1 MKKYINI
8 IIMIII
14 SAILVMLPMSEI
26 EAASFNVSNSNVTL
40 DVEKSTTI
48 TINASTHTGR
58 INITSSNSNV
68 ASVNTN
74 SIWVENNSQSI
85 TISGK
90 SEGTATITI
99 SGELYD
105 STIEGEQQYLK
116 TINVTVNKVKEEK
129 PVTPEPEKPTEEK
142 PIEKPV
148 ENPKPEPEKPAVEE
162 KPNFTD
168 TNKTMYASRDINL
181 RASWSTNSK
190 ATYIDKGTELKVT
203 ATSSNKVN
211 GYVWYR
217 VTYEGKTYYA
227 ASNLLTSTKPEDEKV
242 QDEKPVD
249 EPKEEPEVIV
259 EEPTN
264 EEDVD
269 KITTTGLKKLDIEGL
284 TLTPT
289 FSSGVYEYRAVVKE
303 NISELKINAEAN
315 IENAT
320 ITIAGNENLVE
331 GENLITIIIYNA
343 KKEVEA
349 TYQIT
354 VNKSTLDL
362 SKTDK
367 MLQIGTKEATRNLII
382 FIAAF
387 AIAIIVLI
395 VVLLLKRRND
405 YEYYDEE
412 EEEFTYFRENV
423 ENISSNTAK
432 EQYIESKKEKRKGK
446 HF

>member
-1 MKKYINI
+1 MKKNINI
-8 IIMIII
+8 IITVIIT
-14 SAILVMLPMSEI
+14 AILIMLPMKRA
-26 EAASFNVSNSNVTL
+26 EAASFTVSNSSVTL

-85 TISGK
+85 TISAK
-90 SEGTATITI
+90 SEGAATITI
-99 SGELYD
+99 AGELYD
-105 STIEGEQQYLK
+105 TTIEGEQKYTQ
-116 TINVTVNKVKEEK
+116 TIGVTVNKVKEDK
-129 PVTPEPEKPTEEK
+129 PVTPEPEPETPT
-142 PIEKPV
+142 V
-148 ENPKPEPEKPAVEE
+148 NPEPEPEEPKQEIPAVEE

-168 TNKTMYASRDINL
+168 TNKKMYASKDINL
-181 RASWSTNSK
+181 RASWSTSSK
-190 ATYIDKGTELKVT
+190 ATSINKGTELTVT

-217 VTYEGKTYYA
+217 VTYNGQILYV
-227 ASNLLTSTKPEDEKV
+227 ASNLLTETKPEEEKTE
-242 QDEKPVD
+242 QE
-249 EPKEEPEVIV
+249 EPKEEPEATT
-259 EEPTN
+259 EESKKDETS
-264 EEDVD
+264 EV
-269 KITTTGLKKLDIEGL
+269 TGGLKSLEIEGL
-284 TLTPT
+284 ALTPT
-289 FSSGVYEYRAVVKE
+289 FSSNVYEYRVIVKE
-303 NISELKINAEAN
+303 NLSELKVNAVAA

-320 ITIAGNENLVE
+320 ITIAGNQNLQE
-331 GENLITIIIYNA
+331 GENLITIIVYNA

-354 VNKSTLDL
+354 ANKTTLDL
-362 SKTDK
+362 SSTDK

-382 FIAAF
+382 FIAAL

-395 VVLLLKRRND
+395 VVLILKHRND

-412 EEEFTYFRENV
+412 EEEFTDFEKNV
-423 ENISSNTAK
+423 ENLQSNVAQDEYQEAK
-432 EQYIESKKEKRKGK
+432 REKRKGK